1 MEPLL
6 FILFVLF
13 SLVSAI
19 LERRKRRKE
28 LERQAETQV
37 RRPRL
42 DQDDAEREREDED
55 EDWSGKVSDP
65 FELAESD
72 KRTGPLHSAEAEE
85 IEHFEQELQRR
96 EEEEKQMRLARASA
110 ERAERRAA
118 QIETQINDIQQRRH
132 IEELVSERLE
142 HEQHQILPPLG
153 DLKRRSGRGRFS
165 PAEARKA
172 IIYAEIFGKPKA
184 EREEGF

>member
-28 LERQAETQV
+28 LERQEETRV

-42 DQDDAEREREDED
+42 DQDDAEREAEE
-55 EDWSGKVSDP
+55 EDWAGKVLDP
-65 FELAESD
+65 FELAEPE
-72 KRTGPLHSAEAEE
+72 KKTGPFSAEAEE
-85 IEHFEQELQRR
+85 IERLEQELERR

-118 QIETQINDIQQRRH
+118 QIEAQIEQIQERRH

-142 HEQHQILPPLG
+142 QESTTVLP
-153 DLKRRSGRGRFS
+153 RRRRRGRGRFS

-172 IIYAEIFGKPKA
+172 IVYAEIFGKPRA

>member
-28 LERQAETQV
+28 LERQEETRV

-42 DQDDAEREREDED
+42 DQDDAERED

-118 QIETQINDIQQRRH
+118 QIEAQINDIQQRRH

-142 HEQHQILPPLG
+142 HEQHQILPPLA
-153 DLKRRSGRGRFS
+153 DLKRRGGRGRFS

>member
-28 LERQAETQV
+28 LEKQV
-37 RRPRL
+37 VRPVSTSRL
-42 DQDDAEREREDED
+42 DQDDAEMDDDDE
-55 EDWSGKVSDP
+55 WSSSPVQDP
-65 FELAESD
+65 FELKESD
-72 KRTGPLHSAEAEE
+72 RKTGPLHTAEAEE
-85 IEHFEQELQRR
+85 AAYLQQELQRR
-96 EEEEKQMRLARASA
+96 AEEEKQMRLARTTA
-110 ERAERRAA
+110 ERAAHKANQIEA
-118 QIETQINDIQQRRH
+118 QIQDIQQKHH
-132 IEELVSERLE
+132 IDELVSARIEK
-142 HEQHQILPPLG
+142 EQDAVLP
-153 DLKRRSGRGRFS
+153 KRRRGSKRRFT
-165 PAEARKA
+165 ATQARRA

>member
-13 SLVSAI
+13 SLVSAV

-28 LERQAETQV
+28 IERQAETQV

-42 DQDDAEREREDED
+42 DQDDAEREGED

-96 EEEEKQMRLARASA
+96 EEEEKQMRLARSSA

-118 QIETQINDIQQRRH
+118 QIEAQINDIKERRH
-132 IEELVSERLE
+132 IDELVSERLE
-142 HEQHQILPPLG
+142 HEQHQVLPPLG
-153 DLKRRSGRGRFS
+153 DLRSRGGRGRFS